1 MQHEKVLITGATG
14 FTGGHLCRA
23 LVARG
28 YAVRALVRDE
38 QRAADL
44 AALGVELV
52 AGDLRDRT
60 VLQRAAQGVDTVY
73 HIAALF
79 RQEKVAP
86 QEMWAINA
94 DGTRNLLDAA
104 IDAGV
109 GRFVHCSTIG
119 VHGAIKGPP
128 ATEESPYGP
137 GDDYQASK
145 TAGEKIAR
153 QYMAEARLPIT
164 IFRPGG
170 IYGPGDL
177 RFLKLFR
184 SIQQRQFIMFGSG
197 KVLYQL
203 VYIDDLIDGILR
215 CGTQAAALGQVYIL
229 TGVAPVT
236 LNELVQQI
244 ARVVAVPPPRWRLP
258 VTPLYLAGGLCELL
272 CKPLN
277 IEPPLYRRRVDFF
290 RKDRAFS
297 IEKAQTQLGFAPKV
311 DLAGG
316 LQQTAAWY
324 QQKGLLA
331 CGQN

>member
-1 MQHEKVLITGATG
+1 MHDQKVLITGATG

-44 AALGVELV
+44 RALGVELIP
-52 AGDLRDRT
+52 GDLRDRAA
-60 VLQRAAQGVDTVY
+60 LQRAVQGVEAVY

-79 RQEKVAP
+79 RQENVTR

-104 IDAGV
+104 AAAGV

-119 VHGAIKGPP
+119 VHGAIKQPP

-137 GDDYQASK
+137 GDDYQESK
-145 TAGEKIAR
+145 TAGEKVAL

-184 SIQQRQFIMFGSG
+184 TIQQRKFIMFGSG

-203 VYIDDLIDGILR
+203 VYIDDLINGILL
-215 CGTQAAALGQVYIL
+215 CGSKAEALGQVYIL
-229 TGVAPVT
+229 TGAAPVT

-244 ARVVAVPPPRWRLP
+244 AQVVGVPSPRWHLP
-258 VTPLYLAGGLCELL
+258 VMPLYLAGFACELL
-272 CKPLN
+272 CKPLG
-277 IEPPLYRRRVDFF
+277 IAPPLYRRRVDFF

-297 IEKAQTQLGFAPKV
+297 IQKAQTQLGFAP
-311 DLAGG
+311 
-316 LQQTAAWY
+316 
-324 QQKGLLA
+324 
-331 CGQN
+331 